1 MKHISNYLEEYAKE
15 MFEERSAIMEFCGN
29 VSRENAESAA
39 KIEVEEWRKRKE
51 RLDSGTQR

>member
-29 VSRENAESAA
+29 VPRESAEAAA